1 MCDNV
6 VMTKEI
12 LSPFSKHLVVKA
24 NGEREIFNETKLR
37 DSLRRSGASEEVIS
51 KVVLHVLSEMR
62 DGMSTERIYRHAFTL
77 LKKTHR
83 GIAAQYS
90 LRRAIRDLGPSGFP
104 FERFVSEIFRAKGYD
119 VSVGIIVQGF
129 CVDHEVDVSAK
140 KDDTHLMVECK
151 FHHEDGFKTD
161 LKVALY
167 VRERFNDIEKRHK
180 TLEDKSERFHEAW
193 LITNTK
199 LTSKAIQ
206 YAMCAGLKVIGWSY
220 PHVGNLQDLVNET
233 MLHPITVLTTLS
245 GGEKK
250 RLMEQDIVLCRDLGK
265 QKKALRA
272 LGMSEE
278 KIQKI
283 LDEAVGVCPVSV

>member
-1 MCDNV
+1 
-6 VMTKEI
+6 MTKQSTI
-12 LSPFSKHLVVKA
+12 QKFSGHLVVKA
-24 NGEREIFNETKLR
+24 NGEREVFNETKLR
-37 DSLRRSGASEEVIS
+37 DSLRRSGAEEDVIS
-51 KVVLHVLSEMR
+51 KVVERVLHEMR
-62 DGMSTERIYRHAFTL
+62 DGMSTEGIYKHAFSL
-77 LKKTHR
+77 LKKTHK
-83 GIAAQYS
+83 GVAAQYS

-104 FERFVSEIFRAKGYD
+104 FERFVGEILRAKGYD
-119 VSVGIIVQGF
+119 VSVGVIVQGF
-129 CVDHEVDVSAK
+129 CVDHEVDVSAR

-206 YAMCAGLKVIGWSY
+206 YGMCAGLKVIGWSY

-233 MLHPITVLTTLS
+233 LLHPVTVLTTLS
-245 GGEKK
+245 IGEKK

-272 LGMSEE
+272 LGMDEKKIE
-278 KIQKI
+278 KILQ
-283 LDEAVGVCPVSV
+283 EVAGVCPVSTP

>member
-1 MCDNV
+1 MI
-6 VMTKEI
+6 KQ
-12 LSPFSKHLVVKA
+12 SPTQTTVQKFPGHFVVKA

-37 DSLRRSGASEEVIS
+37 DSLRRSGAEEDVIA
-51 KVVLHVLSEMR
+51 KVVERVLWEMR
-62 DGMSTERIYRHAFTL
+62 DGMSTEGIYKHAFAL
-77 LKKTHR
+77 LKKTHK
-83 GIAAQYS
+83 GAAAQYS

-104 FERFVSEIFRAKGYD
+104 FERFVGEILRARGYE
-119 VSVGIIVQGF
+119 VSVGVIVPGF
-129 CVDHEVDVSAK
+129 CVEHEVDVSAK
-140 KDDTHLMVECK
+140 KGDTHLMVECK

-180 TLEDKSERFHEAW
+180 TSSEKSERFHEAW

-206 YAMCAGLKVIGWSY
+206 YAMCAGLRVIGWSY

-233 MLHPITVLTTLS
+233 KLHPITVLTSLS
-245 GGEKK
+245 RNEKK
-250 RLMEQDIVLCRDLGK
+250 RLMEQDIVLCRDLEK
-265 QKKALRA
+265 RQKYLRA

-278 KIQKI
+278 KIKKI
-283 LDEAVGVCPVSV
+283 LEEAAGVCPVSPA

>member
-1 MCDNV
+1 
-6 VMTKEI
+6 MTKQSTI
-12 LSPFSKHLVVKA
+12 QKFPGHLVVKA

-37 DSLRRSGASEEVIS
+37 DSLRRSGAEEDVIS
-51 KVVLHVLSEMR
+51 KVVERVLREMR
-62 DGMSTERIYRHAFTL
+62 DGMSTEQIYKHAFAL
-77 LKKTHR
+77 LKKTHK
-83 GIAAQYS
+83 GVAAQYS

-104 FERFVSEIFRAKGYD
+104 FERFVGEILKAKGYD
-119 VSVGIIVQGF
+119 VSVGVIVQGF
-129 CVDHEVDVSAK
+129 CIDHEVDVSAR
-140 KDDTHLMVECK
+140 KDNTHLMVECK

-180 TLEDKSERFHEAW
+180 TLTDKSEQFHEAW
-193 LITNTK
+193 LVTNTK

-206 YAMCAGLKVIGWSY
+206 YSMCAGLKVIGWSY

-233 MLHPITVLTTLS
+233 MLHPVTVLTTLS

-250 RLMEQDIVLCRDLGK
+250 RLMEQDIVLCRDLTK

-283 LDEAVGVCPVSV
+283 LNEVVGVCPVSV